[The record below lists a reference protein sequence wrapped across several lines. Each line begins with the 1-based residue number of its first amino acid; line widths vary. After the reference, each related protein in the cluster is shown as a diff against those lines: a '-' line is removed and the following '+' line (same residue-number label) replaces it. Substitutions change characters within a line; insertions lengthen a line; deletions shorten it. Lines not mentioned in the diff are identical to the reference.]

1 MKTLCVFCGSSLGF
15 KAKHRQLAENLGKQL
30 ARRNIK
36 LVYGGGKIGLMGVLA
51 NAVLENGGVVT
62 GVIPEFL
69 MKSEVAHSTLT
80 EMIVVKDMHARKQC
94 MYSLSRGFVV
104 IPGGIGT
111 LDEAIE
117 IITWKYLQ
125 LHKKPVVMLSND
137 HYWEAFSSLI
147 GQIVVEGFAPKAIE
161 GLFTTLDDIDQA
173 LDTIK

>member
-15 KAKHRQLAENLGKQL
+15 KAKHRKLAENLGKQL

>member
-1 MKTLCVFCGSSLGF
+1 MTLCVFCGSSLGF
-15 KAKHRQLAENLGKQL
+15 KAKHRKLAENLGKQL

>member
-1 MKTLCVFCGSSLGF
+1 
-15 KAKHRQLAENLGKQL
+15 
-30 ARRNIK
+30 
-36 LVYGGGKIGLMGVLA
+36 MGVRA
-51 NAVLENGGVVT
+51 DAVLENGGVVT

-147 GQIVVEGFAPKAIE
+147 GRIVVEGFAPKAIE
-161 GLFTTLDDIDQA
+161 GLFMTLDDIDQA

>member
-15 KAKHRQLAENLGKQL
+15 KAKHRKLAENLGKQL

-125 LHKKPVVMLSND
+125 LHKKPIVMLSND

-147 GQIVVEGFAPKAIE
+147 GQIVVEGFATKAIE
-161 GLFTTLDDIDQA
+161 GLFTILDDVDQA

>member
-15 KAKHRQLAENLGKQL
+15 KSKHRALAENLGKQL
-30 ARRNIK
+30 ARRSVK

-51 NAVLENGGVVT
+51 DSVLENGGVVT

-111 LDEAIE
+111 LDEVIE

-125 LHKKPVVMLSND
+125 LHKKPVVLLSND